1 MEDHLAPV
9 FVNKKLVKDLSLPKP
24 TVAQVLEVTGRD
36 PSKFDVFR
44 LKSED
49 DETGEPIELTAVLDR
64 TASDKPIYLRAVPKD
79 RNVGD
84 SSIPSRLLEDAEVLR
99 ASHLQISLAAEGPRV
114 FATFAAFPLP
124 SHRFNKPRTDLLVI
138 VPLPYPEAKLDMF
151 YVEPDLMLLNG
162 SIPRGA
168 EVIEPHMGRNWRRFS
183 WHTNTWNPAVDDLAS
198 HVGMI
203 EQRLR
208 EVD

>member
-1 MEDHLAPV
+1 MEEHLAPV
-9 FVNKKLVKDLSLPKP
+9 FVNKKLVTDLSLPKP
-24 TVAQVLEVTGRD
+24 TVAQVLEATGRD
-36 PSKFDVFR
+36 PTKVDVFR
-44 LKSED
+44 LKSEN

-64 TASDKPIYLRAVPKD
+64 TESDQPFFLRAVPKD

-84 SSIPSRLLEDAEVLR
+84 GSIPNRLLEDAETLR
-99 ASHLQISLAAEGPRV
+99 ASHLQLSLVADGPRV
-114 FATFAAFPLP
+114 YATFTEFPLP
-124 SHRFNKPRTDLLVI
+124 AKRFNKSLTDLLVI

-151 YVEPDLMLLNG
+151 YVEPDLTLSSG

-168 EVIEPHMGRNWRRFS
+168 EVIESHVGRNWRRFS
-183 WHTNTWNPAVDDLAS
+183 WHTSIWNPAVDDLAS
-198 HVGMI
+198 HLGMI